1 MLAFILFPSQKDTNV
16 ALQILVATHNILY
29 FVFSFGNGIVR
40 ILKSLMLFKFSAWDM
55 FYCESFCSFFSN
67 GPCGNGFHL
76 HCIHFVCDVWLL
88 KGSNCLLELTLHS
101 KFIILYNLGTKLKR
115 KKGRKNEVLNKEKN
129 YENPNPTTL

>member
-1 MLAFILFPSQKDTNV
+1 MLAFILCPSQKDTNV

-55 FYCESFCSFFSN
+55 FYCKSFCSFFFN

-101 KFIILYNLGTKLKR
+101 KFIT
-115 KKGRKNEVLNKEKN
+115 VWS
-129 YENPNPTTL
+129 